1 MKWTFEPKCGRNGKL
16 KSDMRAR
23 ITVRKSKNHTVT
35 ISEKGLQKVGN
46 PTHLCF
52 GISDEGVFTTPE
64 NVGTRFLL
72 CNHGSSKR
80 GRSKV
85 VNSAELVNEI
95 YKHFNE
101 RTDIAPGESK
111 FIDFNLQKV
120 DENVWQLIRV
130 ESESK
135 SKWGFK

>member
-23 ITVRKSKNHTVT
+23 ITVRKTKNYT
-35 ISEKGLQKVGN
+35 ITLSEKCLQKMGN

-64 NVGTRFLL
+64 NVGTQFLL
-72 CNHGSSKR
+72 CHHGSSKR
-80 GRSKV
+80 GKSRV
-85 VNSAELVNEI
+85 VNSVELITDI

-101 RTDIAPGESK
+101 RTDIPQGESK
-111 FIDFNLQKV
+111 FIDFNLTKV
-120 DENVWQLIRV
+120 DDNVWQLVKVDNSI
-130 ESESK
+130 K
-135 SKWGFK
+135 SKWGFR